1 MKSLRDILQNI
12 KEAKF
17 EHQGKEYD
25 VGKLFGKGGK
35 FSPDDP
41 NAPVEKVGTIR
52 QMLDL
57 LRKDKKYLEVKD
69 FEPPKE
75 WEPEQKQEK
84 EDLKEYIVKKGNEY
98 AIISKKG
105 KQLGKYSSREQA
117 VKRLRQIEYFKK
129 HGK

>member
-25 VGKLFGKGGK
+25 AGKLFGTGGK

-41 NAPVEKVGTIR
+41 NAPLERVGTMK

-57 LRKDKKYLEVKD
+57 LRKDKKYIETKD
-69 FEPPKE
+69 FEAPVE
-75 WEPEQKQEK
+75 WKPEK
-84 EDLKEYIVKKGNEY
+84 EEEKKDLNEYIVKKGSEY

-105 KQLGKYSSREQA
+105 KQLGKYPSREQA
-117 VKRLRQIEYFKK
+117 VKRLRQIEYFKR
-129 HGK
+129 HGN

>member
-25 VGKLFGKGGK
+25 AGKMFGKHGK

-41 NAPVEKVGTIR
+41 NAPIEKVGTIR

-57 LRKDKKYLEVKD
+57 LRKDKKYVEVKD
-69 FEPPKE
+69 FEPPVE
-75 WEPEQKQEK
+75 WKPKDEK
-84 EDLKEYIVKKGNEY
+84 EKKELNEFIVKRGSEY
-98 AIISKKG
+98 AIMSKKG
-105 KQLGKYSSREQA
+105 KQLGKYPSRAEA
-117 VKRLRQIEYFKK
+117 VKRLRQIEYFKR
-129 HGK
+129 HGE